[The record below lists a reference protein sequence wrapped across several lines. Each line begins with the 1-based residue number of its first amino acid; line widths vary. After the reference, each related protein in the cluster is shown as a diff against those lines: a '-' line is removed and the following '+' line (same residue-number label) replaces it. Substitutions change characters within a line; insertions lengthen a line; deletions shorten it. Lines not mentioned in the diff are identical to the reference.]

1 MTKAKKWDMWTIISI
16 SLLGVYILFML
27 YPMLKLLVNSVRDES
42 TGALTG
48 RYFEQFFDPAHG
60 YAYTLVNSFKVSI
73 AATAVTLIIGV
84 PMAYL
89 YTMYEIRGRNF
100 LMVMIILCSMSAP
113 FLGAYSWVLLLGRA
127 GAITKLIKAW
137 FGIRLPGIYGFGGIL
152 LALSTKLFPLVFL
165 YVSGALKNVDNS
177 LLEASSNM
185 GCKGFRRFIKVVIPL
200 CMPSILAAGLMVFMR
215 SLADFGTPRMIG
227 EGYMTIPV
235 IIYQQ
240 YVGEVGTNYN
250 FAAAIAVIAV
260 IITAIIFLLQKW
272 SSNRFSFT
280 MNALHPIER
289 HRAGRLGSI
298 LIHVFLYGMVII
310 SYAPQLF
317 LVYYSFHNV
326 SRTGNII
333 KEGYSFM
340 NYRTVWPDLG
350 PAVWNT
356 LRICGGALIIIIV
369 LAMLISY
376 LVVRRRNIINNV
388 IDTMSMIPYII
399 PGAVIGIAMI
409 MGFNSGALVLT
420 GTAWIM
426 IIAMCIRRMP
436 YTIRSSVAVL
446 QQIPITVEEA
456 SASLGASR
464 FKTFWKVTIPMMFN
478 GVAAGAVMTWVTL
491 ITELS
496 SSVMLYSYKTIT
508 LNLLVY
514 VLVVGGTDAR
524 ACAAS
529 TVLTL
534 FTIATLAV
542 YMRVAK
548 NKELSL

>member
-1 MTKAKKWDMWTIISI
+1 
-16 SLLGVYILFML
+16 
-27 YPMLKLLVNSVRDES
+27 
-42 TGALTG
+42 
-48 RYFEQFFDPAHG
+48 
-60 YAYTLVNSFKVSI
+60 
-73 AATAVTLIIGV
+73 
-84 PMAYL
+84 
-89 YTMYEIRGRNF
+89 
-100 LMVMIILCSMSAP
+100 
-113 FLGAYSWVLLLGRA
+113 
-127 GAITKLIKAW
+127 
-137 FGIRLPGIYGFGGIL
+137 
-152 LALSTKLFPLVFL
+152 
-165 YVSGALKNVDNS
+165 
-177 LLEASSNM
+177 
-185 GCKGFRRFIKVVIPL
+185 
-200 CMPSILAAGLMVFMR
+200 MVFMR

-227 EGYMTIPV
+227 EGYMTFPV

-260 IITAIIFLLQKW
+260 VITAIIFLLQKFT
-272 SSNRFSFT
+272 SNRFSFT

-289 HRAGRLGSI
+289 KKAKPLGNF
-298 LIHVFLYGMVII
+298 LIHLFLYGMVVV
-310 SYAPQLF
+310 SYAPQVF
-317 LVYYSFHNV
+317 LIYYSFHNV

-333 KEGYSFM
+333 KPGYSFM
-340 NYRTVWPDLG
+340 NYQKVLPDLG
-350 PAVWNT
+350 PAIWNT
-356 LRICGGALIIIIV
+356 IRICGGALVIIV
-369 LAMLISY
+369 VMAMLISY

-409 MGFNSGALVLT
+409 MGFNSGAIVLT

-426 IIAMCIRRMP
+426 VIAMCIRRMP

-456 SASLGASR
+456 AASLGASKL
-464 FKTFWKVTIPMMFN
+464 KTFIKITIPMMFS

-529 TVLTL
+529 TILTL
-534 FTIATLAV
+534 FTVVTLV
-542 YMRVAK
+542 IYMRVSK
-548 NKELSL
+548 NKSLSL

>member
-1 MTKAKKWDMWTIISI
+1 MTKAKKWDMWVIISI
-16 SLLGVYILFML
+16 VLLALYILFML
-27 YPMLKLLVNSVRDES
+27 YPMFKLLSNSILDEE
-42 TGALTG
+42 TGAFTL
-48 RYFEQFFDPAHG
+48 RYFNRFFDKDHG
-60 YAYTLVNSFKVSI
+60 YAYTLINSFKVSI
-73 AATAVTLIIGV
+73 AATIVTLIIGV

-89 YTMYEIRGRNF
+89 YTMYMIKGRNF

-113 FLGAYSWVLLLGRA
+113 FLGAYSWVLLLGRG

-137 FGIRLPGIYGFGGIL
+137 FGIKLPGIYGFGGIL

-165 YVSGALKNVDNS
+165 YVNGALKNVDNS

-185 GCKGFRRFIKVVIPL
+185 GCKGVRRFFKVVIPL

-227 EGYMTIPV
+227 EGYMTFPV
-235 IIYQQ
+235 VIYQQ

-260 IITAIIFLLQKW
+260 VITAIIFLLQKW

-289 HRAGRLGSI
+289 KKPGPVVNFF
-298 LIHVFLYGMVII
+298 IHFYLYGMVVI

-317 LVYYSFHNV
+317 LIYYSFHNV
-326 SRTGNII
+326 SKTGNII
-333 KEGYSFM
+333 KPGYSFM

-356 LRICGGALIIIIV
+356 FRICGGALIIIIV
-369 LAMLISY
+369 MAMLISY
-376 LVVRRRNIINNV
+376 LVVRRRNLMNNV
-388 IDTMSMIPYII
+388 IDTLSMIPYII

-409 MGFNSGALVLT
+409 MGFNNGPVVLT
-420 GTAWIM
+420 GTVWII

-456 SASLGASR
+456 AASLGAS
-464 FKTFWKVTIPMMFN
+464 KITTFWKITIPMMFN

-534 FTIATLAV
+534 FTVSTLVV

-548 NKELSL
+548 NKDLAL

>member
-1 MTKAKKWDMWTIISI
+1 MSKAKKWDMWVLISI
-16 SLLGVYILFML
+16 GLLGAYILFML
-27 YPMLKLLVNSVRDES
+27 YPMIKLLVNSVRDEE
-42 TGALTG
+42 TGALTL
-48 RYFEQFFDPAHG
+48 RYFQRFFDKDHG

-89 YTMYEIRGRNF
+89 YSMYEVRGRNF
-100 LMVMIILCSMSAP
+100 LMVMVVLCSMSAP
-113 FLGAYSWVLLLGRA
+113 FLGAYSWVLLLGRG

-137 FGIRLPGIYGFGGIL
+137 FGIRLPSIYGFGGIL
-152 LALSTKLFPLVFL
+152 LALSTKLFPLVFM
-165 YVSGALKNVDNS
+165 YVNGALKNVDNS

-185 GCKGFRRFIKVVIPL
+185 GCKGVRRFFKVVIPL

-227 EGYMTIPV
+227 EGYMTFPV

-272 SSNRFSFT
+272 SSNRFAFT

-289 HRAGRLGSI
+289 RKAGKLGNF
-298 LIHVFLYGMVII
+298 LIHLFLYGMVAI

-317 LVYYSFHNV
+317 LIYYSFHNV

-333 KEGYSFM
+333 KPGYSFM
-340 NYRTVWPDLG
+340 NYKTVWPDLG
-350 PAVWNT
+350 PAIWNT
-356 LRICGGALIIIIV
+356 FRICGGALVIIIV
-369 LAMLISY
+369 VAMLISY
-376 LVVRRRNIINNV
+376 LVVRRRNVVNNV

-426 IIAMCIRRMP
+426 VVAMCIRRMP

-456 SASLGASR
+456 ASSLGASK
-464 FKTFWKVTIPMMFN
+464 FKTFWKITIPMMIN
-478 GVAAGAVMTWVTL
+478 GVAAGAIMTWVTL

-529 TVLTL
+529 TVLTV
-534 FTIATLAV
+534 FTIITLIV
-542 YMRVAK
+542 YMKVAK
-548 NKELSL
+548 NKEISM

>member
-1 MTKAKKWDMWTIISI
+1 M
-16 SLLGVYILFML
+16 
-27 YPMLKLLVNSVRDES
+27 R
-42 TGALTG
+42 
-48 RYFEQFFDPAHG
+48 RYFQRFFDKDHG
-60 YAYTLVNSFKVSI
+60 YAYTLINSFKVSI

-89 YTMYEIRGRNF
+89 YSMYEIKGRNF
-100 LMVMIILCSMSAP
+100 LMVMVVLCSMSAP
-113 FLGAYSWVLLLGRA
+113 FLGAYSWVLLLGRG

-137 FGIRLPGIYGFGGIL
+137 FGIKLPSIYGFGGIL
-152 LALSTKLFPLVFL
+152 LALSTKLFPLVFM
-165 YVSGALKNVDNS
+165 YVNGALKNVDNS

-185 GCKGFRRFIKVVIPL
+185 GCKGVKRFFKVVIPL

-227 EGYMTIPV
+227 EGYMTFPV
-235 IIYQQ
+235 VIYQQ

-272 SSNRFSFT
+272 SSNRFAFT

-289 HRAGRLGSI
+289 HKAGKVGNFF
-298 LIHVFLYGMVII
+298 IHLFLYGMVVI

-317 LVYYSFHNV
+317 LIYYSFHNV

-333 KEGYSFM
+333 KPGYSLM
-340 NYRTVWPDLG
+340 NYQTVWPDLG
-350 PAVWNT
+350 PAIWNT
-356 LRICGGALIIIIV
+356 FRICGGALVIIIIM
-369 LAMLISY
+369 AMLISY
-376 LVVRRRNIINNV
+376 LVVRRKNLANNV

-426 IIAMCIRRMP
+426 VVAMCIRRMP
-436 YTIRSSVAVL
+436 YTVRSSVAVL

-456 SASLGASR
+456 SASLGASK
-464 FKTFWKVTIPMMFN
+464 FKTFWKITIPMMIN
-478 GVAAGAVMTWVTL
+478 GVAAGAIMTWVTL

-534 FTIATLAV
+534 FTIITLV
-542 YMRVAK
+542 IYMKVAK
-548 NKELSL
+548 NKDISM

>member
-1 MTKAKKWDMWTIISI
+1 MMKAKKWDMWMVISI
-16 SLLGVYILFML
+16 VLLCLYILFML
-27 YPMLKLLVNSVRDES
+27 YPMFRLLSNSILDEE
-42 TGALTG
+42 TGAFTL
-48 RYFEQFFDPAHG
+48 RYFQRFFDKDHG
-60 YAYTLVNSFKVSI
+60 YAYTLVNSFRVSI
-73 AATAVTLIIGV
+73 AATVVTLILGV

-89 YTMYEIRGRNF
+89 YAMFEIRGRNF

-113 FLGAYSWVLLLGRA
+113 FLGAYSWVLLLGRG

-137 FGIRLPGIYGFGGIL
+137 FGIKLPGIYGFGGIL

-165 YVSGALKNVDNS
+165 YVNGALKNVDNS

-185 GCKGFRRFIKVVIPL
+185 GCKGVRRFFKVVIPL

-227 EGYMTIPV
+227 EGYMTFPV
-235 IIYQQ
+235 VIYQQ

-260 IITAIIFLLQKW
+260 VITAVIFLLQKW

-289 HRAGRLGSI
+289 KKPGRLAGFF
-298 LIHVFLYGMVII
+298 IHLFLYGMVVV

-317 LVYYSFHNV
+317 LIYYSFHNV
-326 SRTGNII
+326 SKTGNII
-333 KEGYSFM
+333 KPGYSLM

-356 LRICGGALIIIIV
+356 FRICGGALLIIIV
-369 LAMLISY
+369 MAMLISY
-376 LVVRRRNIINNV
+376 LVVRRRNLMNNV
-388 IDTMSMIPYII
+388 IDTLSMIPYII

-409 MGFNSGALVLT
+409 MGFNSGAIVLT
-420 GTAWIM
+420 GTVWI
-426 IIAMCIRRMP
+426 IIVAMCIRRMP

-446 QQIPITVEEA
+446 QQIPVTVEEA
-456 SASLGASR
+456 AASLGASQI
-464 FKTFWKVTIPMMFN
+464 KTFWKITIPMMFS

-534 FTIATLAV
+534 FTVITLAV
-542 YMRVAK
+542 YMRVAR
-548 NKELSL
+548 NRDLAL

>member
-1 MTKAKKWDMWTIISI
+1 MRKVKKWDMWVIISI
-16 SLLGVYILFML
+16 SLLILYILFML
-27 YPMLKLLVNSVRDES
+27 YPMIKLLMNSVLDENTNS
-42 TGALTG
+42 FTL
-48 RYFEQFFDPAHG
+48 RYFERFFDPERG

-73 AATAVTLIIGV
+73 AATAVTLVLGV

-89 YTMYEIRGRNF
+89 YTMYHVRGRNF
-100 LMVMIILCSMSAP
+100 LLVMIILCSMSAP
-113 FLGAYSWVLLLGRA
+113 FLGAYSWVLLLGRG

-137 FGIRLPGIYGFGGIL
+137 FGIKLPGIYGFGGIL

-165 YVSGALKNVDNS
+165 YVNGALKNVDNS

-185 GCKGFRRFIKVVIPL
+185 GCKGIKRFFKVVIPL

-227 EGYMTIPV
+227 EGYMTFPV
-235 IIYQQ
+235 VIYQQ

-260 IITAIIFLLQKW
+260 VITAIIFLLQKW
-272 SSNRFSFT
+272 SSNKFSFT

-289 HRAGRLGSI
+289 RKASGIGSFF
-298 LIHVFLYGMVII
+298 IHLFLYGMVFI

-326 SRTGNII
+326 SKTGNII
-333 KEGYSFM
+333 KEGYSLM
-340 NYRTVWPDLG
+340 NYEKVLPDLG

-356 LRICGGALIIIIV
+356 FRICGGALIIIIV
-369 LAMLISY
+369 MAMMISY
-376 LVVRRRNIINNV
+376 LVVRRRNLVNNA

-409 MGFNSGALVLT
+409 MGFNSGFLVLT

-426 IIAMCIRRMP
+426 VIAMCIRRMP

-456 SASLGASR
+456 AASLGASK

-534 FTIATLAV
+534 FTIITLMI

>member
-1 MTKAKKWDMWTIISI
+1 MVKTRKWDMWVIISI
-16 SLLGVYILFML
+16 SLMGLYILFML
-27 YPMLKLLVNSVRDES
+27 YPMIKLLMNSVLDEN
-42 TGALTG
+42 TNHFTL
-48 RYFEQFFDPAHG
+48 RYFQRFFDPEHG

-73 AATAVTLIIGV
+73 AATAVTLVLGV

-89 YTMYEIRGRNF
+89 YTMYHVRGRNF

-113 FLGAYSWVLLLGRA
+113 FLGAYSWVLLLGRG

-137 FGIRLPGIYGFGGIL
+137 FGVRLPGIYGFGGIL

-165 YVSGALKNVDNS
+165 YVNGALKNVDNS
-177 LLEASSNM
+177 LLEASANM
-185 GCKGFRRFIKVVIPL
+185 GCKGVKRFFKVVIPL
-200 CMPSILAAGLMVFMR
+200 CMPSILAAALMVFMR

-227 EGYMTIPV
+227 EGYMTFPV
-235 IIYQQ
+235 VIYQQ

-260 IITAIIFLLQKW
+260 VITALIFLLQKW

-289 HRAGRLGSI
+289 RKASRLGSFF
-298 LIHVFLYGMVII
+298 IHLFLYGMVVI

-326 SRTGNII
+326 SKTGNII

-340 NYRTVWPDLG
+340 NYQTVAPDLG
-350 PAVWNT
+350 PAIWNT
-356 LRICGGALIIIIV
+356 FRICGGALIIIIV
-369 LAMLISY
+369 MAMMISY
-376 LVVRRRNIINNV
+376 LVVRRRNLVNNV

-409 MGFNSGALVLT
+409 MGFNSGFMVLT

-426 IIAMCIRRMP
+426 VIAMCIRRMP

-446 QQIPITVEEA
+446 QQIPVTVEEA
-456 SASLGASR
+456 AASLGASK

-534 FTIATLAV
+534 FTIITLV
-542 YMRVAK
+542 IYMRVAK

>member
-1 MTKAKKWDMWTIISI
+1 MSKAKKWDMWVIISL
-16 SLLGVYILFML
+16 SLLALYILFML
-27 YPMLKLLVNSVRDES
+27 YPMIKLLMNSAIDED
-42 TGALTG
+42 TGHLTL
-48 RYFEQFFDPAHG
+48 RYFQKFFDPEHG
-60 YAYTLVNSFKVSI
+60 YGYTLVNSFKVSI
-73 AATAVTLIIGV
+73 AATAVTLVLGV

-89 YTMYEIRGRNF
+89 YTMYNVRGRNF

-113 FLGAYSWVLLLGRA
+113 FLGAYSWVLLLGRG

-137 FGIRLPGIYGFGGIL
+137 FGLKLPSIYGFGGIL

-165 YVSGALKNVDNS
+165 YVNGALKNVDNS
-177 LLEASSNM
+177 LLEASANM
-185 GCKGFRRFIKVVIPL
+185 GCKGVKRFFKVVIPL

-227 EGYMTIPV
+227 EGYMTFPV
-235 IIYQQ
+235 VIYQQ

-260 IITAIIFLLQKW
+260 VITALIFLLQKW

-289 HRAGRLGSI
+289 RKASRLGSFF
-298 LIHVFLYGMVII
+298 IHLFLYGMVVI

-326 SRTGNII
+326 SKTGNII

-340 NYRTVWPDLG
+340 NYKTVAPDLG

-356 LRICGGALIIIIV
+356 FRICGGALIIIIV
-369 LAMLISY
+369 MAMMISY
-376 LVVRRRNIINNV
+376 LVVRRRNLVNNV

-409 MGFNSGALVLT
+409 MGFNSGFMVLT

-426 IIAMCIRRMP
+426 VIAMCIRRMP

-456 SASLGASR
+456 SASLGASK

-534 FTIATLAV
+534 FTIITLV
-542 YMRVAK
+542 IYMRVAK

>member
-1 MTKAKKWDMWTIISI
+1 MVKTRKWDMWVIISI
-16 SLLGVYILFML
+16 SLMGLYILFML
-27 YPMLKLLVNSVRDES
+27 YPMIKLLMNSVLDEN
-42 TGALTG
+42 TNHFTL
-48 RYFEQFFDPAHG
+48 RYFQRFFDPEHG

-73 AATAVTLIIGV
+73 AATAVTLVLGV

-89 YTMYEIRGRNF
+89 YTMYHVRGRNF

-113 FLGAYSWVLLLGRA
+113 FLGAYSWVLLLGRG

-137 FGIRLPGIYGFGGIL
+137 FGVRLPGIYGFGGIL

-165 YVSGALKNVDNS
+165 YVNGALKNVDNS
-177 LLEASSNM
+177 LLEASANM
-185 GCKGFRRFIKVVIPL
+185 GCKGVKRFFKVVIPL
-200 CMPSILAAGLMVFMR
+200 CMPSILAAALMVFMR

-227 EGYMTIPV
+227 EGYMTFPV
-235 IIYQQ
+235 VIYQQ

-260 IITAIIFLLQKW
+260 VITALIFLLQKW

-289 HRAGRLGSI
+289 KKASRLGSFF
-298 LIHVFLYGMVII
+298 IHLFLYGMVVI

-326 SRTGNII
+326 SKTGNII

-340 NYRTVWPDLG
+340 NYQTVAPDLG
-350 PAVWNT
+350 PAIWNT
-356 LRICGGALIIIIV
+356 FRICGGALIIIIV
-369 LAMLISY
+369 MAMMISY
-376 LVVRRRNIINNV
+376 LVVRRRNLVNNV

-409 MGFNSGALVLT
+409 MGFNSGFMVLT

-426 IIAMCIRRMP
+426 VIAMCIRRMP

-446 QQIPITVEEA
+446 QQIPVTVEEA
-456 SASLGASR
+456 AASLGASK

-534 FTIATLAV
+534 FTIITLV
-542 YMRVAK
+542 IYMRVAK

>member
-1 MTKAKKWDMWTIISI
+1 MAKTKKWDMWVIISI
-16 SLLGVYILFML
+16 ILLGTYILFML
-27 YPMLKLLVNSVRDES
+27 YPMIKLLINSVRDES
-42 TGALTG
+42 TGAFTL
-48 RYFEQFFDPAHG
+48 RYFERFFDKDHG
-60 YAYTLVNSFKVSI
+60 YAYTLINSFKVSI
-73 AATAVTLIIGV
+73 AATIVTLIIGV

-89 YTMYEIRGRNF
+89 YTVYEVKGRNF

-127 GAITKLIKAW
+127 GAITKLIKSL
-137 FGIRLPGIYGFGGIL
+137 FGIKLPSIYGFGGIL
-152 LALSTKLFPLVFL
+152 LALSTKLFTLVFL
-165 YVSGALKNVDNS
+165 YVNGALKNVDNS

-185 GCKGFRRFIKVVIPL
+185 GCKGIRRFFKVVIPL

-227 EGYMTIPV
+227 EGYMTFPV

-260 IITAIIFLLQKW
+260 VITAIIFLLQKFT
-272 SSNRFSFT
+272 SNRFSFT

-289 HRAGRLGSI
+289 KKAKPLGNF
-298 LIHVFLYGMVII
+298 LIHLFLYGMVVV
-310 SYAPQLF
+310 SYAPQVF
-317 LVYYSFHNV
+317 LIYYSFHNV

-333 KEGYSFM
+333 KPGYSFM
-340 NYRTVWPDLG
+340 NYQKVLPDLG
-350 PAVWNT
+350 PAIWNT
-356 LRICGGALIIIIV
+356 IRICGGALVIIV
-369 LAMLISY
+369 VMAMLISY

-409 MGFNSGALVLT
+409 MGFNSGAIVLT

-426 IIAMCIRRMP
+426 VIAMCIRRMP

-456 SASLGASR
+456 AASLGASKL
-464 FKTFWKVTIPMMFN
+464 KTFIKITIPMMFS

-529 TVLTL
+529 TILTL
-534 FTIATLAV
+534 FTVVTLV
-542 YMRVAK
+542 IYMRVSK
-548 NKELSL
+548 NKSLSL

>member
-1 MTKAKKWDMWTIISI
+1 MVKTRTWDMWVIISI
-16 SLLGVYILFML
+16 SLMGLYILFML
-27 YPMLKLLVNSVRDES
+27 YPMIKLLMNSVLDEN
-42 TGALTG
+42 TNHFTL
-48 RYFEQFFDPAHG
+48 RYFQRFFDPEHG

-73 AATAVTLIIGV
+73 AATAVTLVLGV

-89 YTMYEIRGRNF
+89 YTMYHVRGRNF

-113 FLGAYSWVLLLGRA
+113 FLGAYSWVLLLGRG

-137 FGIRLPGIYGFGGIL
+137 FGVRLPGIYGFGGIL

-165 YVSGALKNVDNS
+165 YVNGALKNVDNS
-177 LLEASSNM
+177 LLEASANM
-185 GCKGFRRFIKVVIPL
+185 GCKGVKRFFKVVIPL
-200 CMPSILAAGLMVFMR
+200 CMPSILAAALMVFMR

-227 EGYMTIPV
+227 EGYMTFPV
-235 IIYQQ
+235 VIYQQ

-260 IITAIIFLLQKW
+260 VITALIFLLQKW
-272 SSNRFSFT
+272 SSNRFCFT

-289 HRAGRLGSI
+289 KKASRLGSFF
-298 LIHVFLYGMVII
+298 IHLFLYGMVVI

-326 SRTGNII
+326 SKTGNII

-340 NYRTVWPDLG
+340 NYQTVAPDLG
-350 PAVWNT
+350 PAIWNT
-356 LRICGGALIIIIV
+356 FRICGGALIIIIV
-369 LAMLISY
+369 MAMMISY
-376 LVVRRRNIINNV
+376 LVVRRRNLVNNV

-409 MGFNSGALVLT
+409 MGFNSGFMVLT

-426 IIAMCIRRMP
+426 VIAMCIRRMP

-446 QQIPITVEEA
+446 QQIPVTVEEA
-456 SASLGASR
+456 AASLGASK

-534 FTIATLAV
+534 FTIITLV
-542 YMRVAK
+542 IYMRVAK

>member
-1 MTKAKKWDMWTIISI
+1 MTKAKRWDMWTAISAA
-16 SLLGVYILFML
+16 LLGLYTLFML
-27 YPMLKLLVNSVRDES
+27 YPMFRLLINSVLDEE
-42 TGALTG
+42 TGALTL
-48 RYFEQFFDPAHG
+48 RYFQRFFDGDHG
-60 YAYTLVNSFKVSI
+60 YAYTLINSFRVSV
-73 AATAVTLIIGV
+73 AATAVTLVIGV

-89 YTMYEIRGRNF
+89 YTMYEVRGRNF

-113 FLGAYSWVLLLGRA
+113 FLGAYSWVLLLGRG

-177 LLEASSNM
+177 LLEASQNM
-185 GCKGFRRFIKVVIPL
+185 GCKGLRRFAKVVIPL

-227 EGYMTIPV
+227 EGYMTFPV
-235 IIYQQ
+235 VIYQQ

-260 IITAIIFLLQKW
+260 VITAVIFLLQKW
-272 SSNRFSFT
+272 SSGRFSFT

-289 HRAGRLGSI
+289 KKPGRLAGFF
-298 LIHVFLYGMVII
+298 IHFYLYGMVVV

-317 LVYYSFHNV
+317 LIYYSFHNV
-326 SRTGNII
+326 SKTGNII
-333 KEGYSFM
+333 KPGYSLM

-356 LRICGGALIIIIV
+356 FRICGGALLIIIV
-369 LAMLISY
+369 MAMLISY
-376 LVVRRRNIINNV
+376 LVVRRRNLMNNV
-388 IDTMSMIPYII
+388 IDTLSMIPYII

-409 MGFNSGALVLT
+409 MGFNSGPIVLT
-420 GTAWIM
+420 GTVWI
-426 IIAMCIRRMP
+426 IIVAMCIRRMP

-446 QQIPITVEEA
+446 QQIPLTVEEA
-456 SASLGASR
+456 AASLGASR
-464 FKTFWKVTIPMMFN
+464 LGTFWKVTIPMMFN
-478 GVAAGAVMTWVTL
+478 GVAAGAIMTWVTL

-534 FTIATLAV
+534 FTVVTLV
-542 YMRVAK
+542 IYMRVAK
-548 NKELSL
+548 NKDLSL

>member
-1 MTKAKKWDMWTIISI
+1 MAKTKKWDMWVIISI
-16 SLLGVYILFML
+16 ILLGTYILFML
-27 YPMLKLLVNSVRDES
+27 YPMIKLLINSVRDES
-42 TGALTG
+42 TGAFTL
-48 RYFEQFFDPAHG
+48 RYFERFFDKDHG
-60 YAYTLVNSFKVSI
+60 YAYTLINSFKVSI
-73 AATAVTLIIGV
+73 AATIVTLIIGV

-89 YTMYEIRGRNF
+89 YTVYEVKGRNF

-127 GAITKLIKAW
+127 GAITKLIKSL
-137 FGIRLPGIYGFGGIL
+137 FGIKLPSIYGFGGIL
-152 LALSTKLFPLVFL
+152 LALSTKLFTLVFL
-165 YVSGALKNVDNS
+165 YVNGALKNVDNS

-185 GCKGFRRFIKVVIPL
+185 GCKGIRRFFKVVIPL

-227 EGYMTIPV
+227 EGYMTFPV

-260 IITAIIFLLQKW
+260 VITAIIFLLQKFT
-272 SSNRFSFT
+272 SNRFSFT

-289 HRAGRLGSI
+289 KKAKPLGNI
-298 LIHVFLYGMVII
+298 LIHLFLYGMVVV
-310 SYAPQLF
+310 SYAPQVF
-317 LVYYSFHNV
+317 LIYYSFHNV

-333 KEGYSFM
+333 KPGYSFM
-340 NYRTVWPDLG
+340 NYQKVLPDLG
-350 PAVWNT
+350 PAIWNT
-356 LRICGGALIIIIV
+356 IRICGGALVIIV
-369 LAMLISY
+369 VMAMLISY

-409 MGFNSGALVLT
+409 MGFNSGAIVLT

-426 IIAMCIRRMP
+426 VIAMCIRRMP

-456 SASLGASR
+456 AASLGASKL
-464 FKTFWKVTIPMMFN
+464 KTFIKITIPMMFS

-529 TVLTL
+529 TILTL
-534 FTIATLAV
+534 FTVVTLV
-542 YMRVAK
+542 IYMRVSK
-548 NKELSL
+548 NKSLSL

>member
-48 RYFEQFFDPAHG
+48 RYFEQFCDPAHG

-227 EGYMTIPV
+227 EGYMTFPV

>member
-1 MTKAKKWDMWTIISI
+1 MAKTKKWDMWVIISI
-16 SLLGVYILFML
+16 ILLGTYILFML
-27 YPMLKLLVNSVRDES
+27 YPMIKLLINSVRDES
-42 TGALTG
+42 TGAFTL
-48 RYFEQFFDPAHG
+48 RYFERFFDKDHG
-60 YAYTLVNSFKVSI
+60 YAYTLINSFKVSI
-73 AATAVTLIIGV
+73 AATVVTLIIGV

-89 YTMYEIRGRNF
+89 YTVYEVKGRNF

-127 GAITKLIKAW
+127 GAITKLIKSL
-137 FGIRLPGIYGFGGIL
+137 FGIKLPSIYGFGGIL
-152 LALSTKLFPLVFL
+152 LALSTKLFTLVFL
-165 YVSGALKNVDNS
+165 YVNGALKNVDNS

-185 GCKGFRRFIKVVIPL
+185 GCKGIRRFFKVVIPL

-227 EGYMTIPV
+227 EGYMTFPV
-235 IIYQQ
+235 VIYQQ

-260 IITAIIFLLQKW
+260 VITAIIFLLQKFT
-272 SSNRFSFT
+272 SNRFSFT

-289 HRAGRLGSI
+289 KKAKPLGNF
-298 LIHVFLYGMVII
+298 LIHLFLYGMVVV
-310 SYAPQLF
+310 SYAPQVF
-317 LVYYSFHNV
+317 LIYYSFHNV

-333 KEGYSFM
+333 KPGYSFM
-340 NYRTVWPDLG
+340 NYQKVLPDLG
-350 PAVWNT
+350 PAIWNT
-356 LRICGGALIIIIV
+356 IRICGGALVIIV
-369 LAMLISY
+369 VMAMLISY

-409 MGFNSGALVLT
+409 MGFNSGAIVLT

-426 IIAMCIRRMP
+426 VIAMCIRRMP

-456 SASLGASR
+456 AASLGASKL
-464 FKTFWKVTIPMMFN
+464 KTFIKITIPMMFS

-529 TVLTL
+529 TILTL
-534 FTIATLAV
+534 FTVVTLV
-542 YMRVAK
+542 IYMRVSK
-548 NKELSL
+548 NKSLSL

>member
-1 MTKAKKWDMWTIISI
+1 MAKTKKWDMWVIISI
-16 SLLGVYILFML
+16 ILLGTYILFML
-27 YPMLKLLVNSVRDES
+27 YPMIKLLINSVRDES
-42 TGALTG
+42 TGAFTL
-48 RYFEQFFDPAHG
+48 RYFERFFDKDHG
-60 YAYTLVNSFKVSI
+60 YAYTLINSFKVSI
-73 AATAVTLIIGV
+73 AATIVTLIIGV

-89 YTMYEIRGRNF
+89 YTVYEVKGRNF

-127 GAITKLIKAW
+127 GAITKLIKSL
-137 FGIRLPGIYGFGGIL
+137 FGIKLPSIYGFGGIL
-152 LALSTKLFPLVFL
+152 LALSTKLFTLVFL
-165 YVSGALKNVDNS
+165 YVNGALKNVDNS

-185 GCKGFRRFIKVVIPL
+185 GCKGIRRFFKVVIPL

-227 EGYMTIPV
+227 EGYMTFPV

-260 IITAIIFLLQKW
+260 VITAIIFLLQKFT
-272 SSNRFSFT
+272 SNRFSFT

-289 HRAGRLGSI
+289 KKAKPLGNF
-298 LIHVFLYGMVII
+298 LIHLFLYGMVVV
-310 SYAPQLF
+310 SYAPQVF
-317 LVYYSFHNV
+317 LIYYSFHNV

-333 KEGYSFM
+333 KPGYSFM
-340 NYRTVWPDLG
+340 NYQKVLPDLG
-350 PAVWNT
+350 PAIWNT
-356 LRICGGALIIIIV
+356 IRICGGALVIIV
-369 LAMLISY
+369 VMAMLISY

-409 MGFNSGALVLT
+409 MGFNSGAIVLT

-426 IIAMCIRRMP
+426 VIAMCIRRMP

-456 SASLGASR
+456 AASLGASKM
-464 FKTFWKVTIPMMFN
+464 KTFIKITIPMMFS

-529 TVLTL
+529 TILTL
-534 FTIATLAV
+534 FTVATLV
-542 YMRVAK
+542 IYMRVSK
-548 NKELSL
+548 NKSLSL

>member
-1 MTKAKKWDMWTIISI
+1 MT
-16 SLLGVYILFML
+16 
-27 YPMLKLLVNSVRDES
+27 
-42 TGALTG
+42 
-48 RYFEQFFDPAHG
+48 
-60 YAYTLVNSFKVSI
+60 
-73 AATAVTLIIGV
+73 AATAT
-84 PMAYL
+84 
-89 YTMYEIRGRNF
+89 
-100 LMVMIILCSMSAP
+100 LMVMVVLCSMSAP
-113 FLGAYSWVLLLGRA
+113 FLGAYSWVLLLGR
-127 GAITKLIKAW
+127 GGVITKLIKAW
-137 FGIRLPGIYGFGGIL
+137 FGIKLPGIYGFGGIL
-152 LALSTKLFPLVFL
+152 LALSTKLFPLVFM
-165 YVSGALKNVDNS
+165 YVNGALKNVDNS

-185 GCKGFRRFIKVVIPL
+185 GCKGIRRFFKVVIPL
-200 CMPSILAAGLMVFMR
+200 CMPSILASGLMVFMR

-227 EGYMTIPV
+227 EGYMTFPV

-272 SSNRFSFT
+272 SSNRFAFT

-289 HRAGRLGSI
+289 RKAGKLGNFF
-298 LIHVFLYGMVII
+298 IHLFLYGMVVI

-317 LVYYSFHNV
+317 LIYYSFHNV

-333 KEGYSFM
+333 KPGYSFM
-340 NYRTVWPDLG
+340 NYKTVWPDLG
-350 PAVWNT
+350 PAIWNT
-356 LRICGGALIIIIV
+356 FRICGGALIIIIIM
-369 LAMLISY
+369 AMMISY
-376 LVVRRRNIINNV
+376 LVVRRRNLANNV

-426 IIAMCIRRMP
+426 VVAMCIRRMP

-456 SASLGASR
+456 ASSLGASKL
-464 FKTFWKVTIPMMFN
+464 KTFWKITIPMMIN
-478 GVAAGAVMTWVTL
+478 GVAAGAIMTWVTL

-529 TVLTL
+529 TVLTA
-534 FTIATLAV
+534 FTIVTLII
-542 YMRVAK
+542 YMKVAK
-548 NKELSL
+548 NKEISM

>member
-1 MTKAKKWDMWTIISI
+1 MVKTRKWDMWVIISI
-16 SLLGVYILFML
+16 SLMGLYILFML
-27 YPMLKLLVNSVRDES
+27 YPMIKLLMNSVLDEN
-42 TGALTG
+42 TNHFTL
-48 RYFEQFFDPAHG
+48 RYFQRFFDPEHG

-73 AATAVTLIIGV
+73 AATAVTLVLGV
-84 PMAYL
+84 PMTYL
-89 YTMYEIRGRNF
+89 YTMYHVRGRNF

-113 FLGAYSWVLLLGRA
+113 FLGAYSWVLLLGRG

-137 FGIRLPGIYGFGGIL
+137 FGVRLPGIYGFGGIL

-165 YVSGALKNVDNS
+165 YVNGALKNVDNS
-177 LLEASSNM
+177 LLEASANM
-185 GCKGFRRFIKVVIPL
+185 GCKGVKRFFKVVIPL
-200 CMPSILAAGLMVFMR
+200 CMPSILAAALMVFMR

-227 EGYMTIPV
+227 EGYMTFPV
-235 IIYQQ
+235 VIYQQ

-260 IITAIIFLLQKW
+260 VITALIFLLQKW

-289 HRAGRLGSI
+289 KKASRLGSFF
-298 LIHVFLYGMVII
+298 IHLFLYGMVVI

-326 SRTGNII
+326 SKTGNII

-340 NYRTVWPDLG
+340 NYQTVAPDLG
-350 PAVWNT
+350 PAIWNT
-356 LRICGGALIIIIV
+356 FRICGGALIIIIV
-369 LAMLISY
+369 MAMMISY
-376 LVVRRRNIINNV
+376 LVVRRRNLVNNV

-409 MGFNSGALVLT
+409 MGFNSGFMVLT

-426 IIAMCIRRMP
+426 VIAMCIRRMP

-446 QQIPITVEEA
+446 QQIPVTVEEA
-456 SASLGASR
+456 AASLGASK

-534 FTIATLAV
+534 FTIITLV
-542 YMRVAK
+542 IYMRVAK

>member
-1 MTKAKKWDMWTIISI
+1 
-16 SLLGVYILFML
+16 
-27 YPMLKLLVNSVRDES
+27 
-42 TGALTG
+42 
-48 RYFEQFFDPAHG
+48 
-60 YAYTLVNSFKVSI
+60 
-73 AATAVTLIIGV
+73 
-84 PMAYL
+84 
-89 YTMYEIRGRNF
+89 
-100 LMVMIILCSMSAP
+100 
-113 FLGAYSWVLLLGRA
+113 
-127 GAITKLIKAW
+127 
-137 FGIRLPGIYGFGGIL
+137 
-152 LALSTKLFPLVFL
+152 
-165 YVSGALKNVDNS
+165 
-177 LLEASSNM
+177 
-185 GCKGFRRFIKVVIPL
+185 
-200 CMPSILAAGLMVFMR
+200 
-215 SLADFGTPRMIG
+215 
-227 EGYMTIPV
+227 
-235 IIYQQ
+235 
-240 YVGEVGTNYN
+240 
-250 FAAAIAVIAV
+250 
-260 IITAIIFLLQKW
+260 
-272 SSNRFSFT
+272 

-289 HRAGRLGSI
+289 KKASRLGSFF
-298 LIHVFLYGMVII
+298 IHLFLYGMVVI

-326 SRTGNII
+326 SKTGNII

-340 NYRTVWPDLG
+340 NYQTVAPDLG
-350 PAVWNT
+350 PAIWNT
-356 LRICGGALIIIIV
+356 FRICGGALIIIIV
-369 LAMLISY
+369 MAMMISY
-376 LVVRRRNIINNV
+376 LVVRRRNLVNNV

-409 MGFNSGALVLT
+409 MGFNSGFMVLT

-426 IIAMCIRRMP
+426 VIAMCIRRMP

-446 QQIPITVEEA
+446 QQIPVTVEEA
-456 SASLGASR
+456 AASLGASK

-534 FTIATLAV
+534 FTIITLV
-542 YMRVAK
+542 IYMRVAK